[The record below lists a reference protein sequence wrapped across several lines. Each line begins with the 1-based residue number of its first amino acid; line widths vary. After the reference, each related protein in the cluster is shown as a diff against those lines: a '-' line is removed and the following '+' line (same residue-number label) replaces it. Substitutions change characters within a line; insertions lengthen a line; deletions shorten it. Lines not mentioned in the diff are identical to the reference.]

1 MSKETRQN
9 KLAEAK
15 EKLRDHHAQTSPS
28 VGAGASD
35 AKKKKINNGTNP
47 ETTTSDGCHSPE
59 EEKKASHQHQPALRR
74 QLEAQDHTI
83 EILMCQKI
91 ELETV
96 LYYSQ
101 DAAGKFEGE
110 SHYLADHLHH
120 SWHFEG
126 ELQPALSSVS
136 IQHKKADRY
145 IEELTN
151 ERDTMSLELYRNIIT
166 NEELKEKNA
175 KLQEKLRLV
184 ESEKSEIQLHIKGL
198 KRKLE
203 KDKILLPQV
212 QTNTLQEEKMW
223 RQEEK
228 LQDQKEKIRK
238 QEEKLQDQ
246 EEKIRKQEEKMRRQE
261 RSCGHRKRS
270 CGSSR
275 SRCGSRKRSCR
286 IRKRR

>member
-1 MSKETRQN
+1 
-9 KLAEAK
+9 
-15 EKLRDHHAQTSPS
+15 
-28 VGAGASD
+28 
-35 AKKKKINNGTNP
+35 
-47 ETTTSDGCHSPE
+47 
-59 EEKKASHQHQPALRR
+59 
-74 QLEAQDHTI
+74 
-83 EILMCQKI
+83 
-91 ELETV
+91 
-96 LYYSQ
+96 
-101 DAAGKFEGE
+101 
-110 SHYLADHLHH
+110 
-120 SWHFEG
+120 
-126 ELQPALSSVS
+126 
-136 IQHKKADRY
+136 
-145 IEELTN
+145 
-151 ERDTMSLELYRNIIT
+151 MSLELYRNIIT